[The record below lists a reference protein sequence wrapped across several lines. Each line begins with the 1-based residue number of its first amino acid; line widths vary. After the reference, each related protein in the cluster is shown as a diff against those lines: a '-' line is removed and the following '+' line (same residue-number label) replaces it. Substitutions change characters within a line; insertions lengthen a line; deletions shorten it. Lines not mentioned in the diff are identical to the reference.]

1 MWQSK
6 NNRIDLIDGFLNG
19 WKYGNCDYGMPGRV
33 TELLKNNNS
42 ENTIYSYSVIAIAGI
57 GLIQN
62 ANHDFEWVMG
72 SKTMMDYYPRILL
85 SQNEVIID
93 TNQEILPTLTIISLG
108 GNDYNH
114 QNGNVPSQEEFT
126 QGKIITDLSRKG
138 LKS

>member
-1 MWQSK
+1 M
-6 NNRIDLIDGFLNG
+6 
-19 WKYGNCDYGMPGRV
+19 
-33 TELLKNNNS
+33 LKNNNS

-72 SKTMMDYYPRILL
+72 SETMMDYYPRILL
-85 SQNEVIID
+85 SQNEVTTD

-126 QGKIITDLSRKG
+126 QGKIITGLSSLGVPWHPADQLTLSQPGGQIMPTSLLSAPPDLKT
-138 LKS
+138 

>member
-1 MWQSK
+1 M
-6 NNRIDLIDGFLNG
+6 
-19 WKYGNCDYGMPGRV
+19 
-33 TELLKNNNS
+33 LKNNNS
-42 ENTIYSYSVIAIAGI
+42 ENIIYSFSVIAIAGI

-72 SKTMMDYYPRILL
+72 SETMMDYYPRILL
-85 SQNEVIID
+85 SQNEVTTD

-126 QGKIITDLSRKG
+126 QGKIIKISISAAAILEPVCCKKQQIKFMTSY
-138 LKS
+138 

>member
-1 MWQSK
+1 
-6 NNRIDLIDGFLNG
+6 
-19 WKYGNCDYGMPGRV
+19 MPGGV
-33 TELLKNNNS
+33 TQLLKNNNS

-72 SKTMMDYYPRILL
+72 SETMMDYYPRILL
-85 SQNEVIID
+85 SQNEVTTD

-114 QNGNVPSQEEFT
+114 QNGDVPSQEEFT
-126 QGKIITDLSRKG
+126 QGKIITGLSSLG
-138 LKS
+138 VLGMPWHCTYS